1 MKGGKI
7 LNKKKKLLLFLCST
21 LVLGLVAVPC
31 FATSGDPTV
40 STSDIAGIMSSVT
53 SQFSVSNI
61 TTFIAYIIGACIA
74 LVFLWWAVRKAFRAI
89 TAAAM
94 RGKARI

>member
-1 MKGGKI
+1 MT
-7 LNKKKKLLLFLCST
+7 KKKKILLVICAA
-21 LVLGLVAVPC
+21 LVLALAAVPA
-31 FATSGDPTV
+31 FASSDPPAV
-40 STSDIAGIMSSVT
+40 STTDISGIMSSVT

-61 TTFIAYIIGACIA
+61 TTFIAYIITACVG
-74 LVFLWWAVRKAFRAI
+74 LVFLWWAIRKAWRSI

>member
-1 MKGGKI
+1 MKKI
-7 LNKKKKLLLFLCST
+7 VVGILCAALLALA
-21 LVLGLVAVPC
+21 AVPC
-31 FATSGDPTV
+31 FATGESPSV
-40 STSDIAGIMSSVT
+40 STTDIQGIMSSVT
-53 SQFSVSNI
+53 QQFSVTNI